1 MDFMRLAA
9 KCTRVP
15 VGEHGAPMS
24 RDAPPGPADE
34 VRSGR
39 PGTPGA
45 RGREAEDRA
54 LRYLVQQGLRLV
66 TRNFRCRGGEIDLIM
81 QHGCELVFVEVR
93 SRASAS
99 HGGAAASITARKQ
112 ARLVL
117 AAQIFL
123 QRYRHLPPCRFDV
136 IAIEGT
142 ALHWLRGVI
151 SL

>member
-1 MDFMRLAA
+1 
-9 KCTRVP
+9 
-15 VGEHGAPMS
+15 MS
-24 RDAPPGPADE
+24 REPGGPADG
-34 VRSGR
+34 VPSGTPGPR
-39 PGTPGA
+39 GTPGA

-81 QHGCELVFVEVR
+81 QHGSELVFVEVR

-99 HGGAAASITARKQ
+99 YGGAAGSITARKQ

-117 AAQIFL
+117 AAQLFL